1 MERNATWRPLTPE
14 DVFSLLLVASQI
26 HPDLPERF
34 EVFAERVKLFPEG
47 CLALTDRNTKALVGY
62 AISHPI
68 RHRQPP
74 ALDILLGEIDRDA
87 NQYYIHDLAI
97 LPDYSGWGN
106 AREAM
111 EMLVKVAERYPSCCL
126 VSVYGTAMFWRRFGF
141 GEVESDDEMKGKLEG
156 YGEDALLMERYSK
169 SHDGCSH

>member
-14 DVFSLLLVASQI
+14 DVSSLLLVASQI
-26 HPDLPERF
+26 HPDLSERF
-34 EVFAERVKLFPEG
+34 EVFAERVKLFPKG

-97 LPDYSGWGN
+97 LPDYSGKCQRGDGD
-106 AREAM
+106 
-111 EMLVKVAERYPSCCL
+111 VGK
-126 VSVYGTAMFWRRFGF
+126 GG
-141 GEVESDDEMKGKLEG
+141 GEVPELLSCECVWYSDVLEKVWLWG
-156 YGEDALLMERYSK
+156 SRVG
-169 SHDGCSH
+169 